1 MRSALFACLA
11 LAPSVSLA
19 DVPVP
24 LPRPP
29 VAEELPPPVVVAP
42 PQNVASGCPQGHGTP
57 AQMWEMVGRLTADER
72 VYSTG
77 AVFTGKLAGEMLL
90 ALHAVTG
97 EPTNGATAIVVFA
110 WNDGDQS
117 WLTMSAKCAPAIVLL
132 KPAQIKAIAAVMRV
146 EA

>member
-1 MRSALFACLA
+1 MRALLIACLA

-24 LPRPP
+24 TPKPTTE
-29 VAEELPPPVVVAP
+29 AEVPPPVIVIP
-42 PQNVASGCPQGHGTP
+42 PAASISGCPEGQGTP
-57 AQMWEMVGRLTADER
+57 AQMWEMVNRLISDDR

-77 AVFTGKLAGEMLL
+77 AVYTGKLAGEMLL
-90 ALHAVTG
+90 ALHAVTR
-97 EPTNGATAIVVFA
+97 EPTKGATAIVVFA

-117 WLTMSAKCAPAIVLL
+117 WLTMSEKCAPAIILL
-132 KPAQIKAIAAVMRV
+132 KPSQIKAIQAVMRV